1 MMKILFIILCVT
13 FLTFSQTVSVYNVKD
28 YGAKGDGISFDTKAL
43 QESIDNCSVRGG
55 TVLIPPGKYL
65 TGSLVLKSNVDI
77 YLQNGSTILGS
88 PNLSDYESHTPE
100 IKSFNDIFLKFSLF
114 YAENAVN
121 ISIRGGGTIDGQ
133 GSFFKVLSKK
143 KPDKYKDRPFI
154 IRFIKC
160 SHIKIEGITL
170 RNSAMWMQQ
179 YLACENLF
187 IHNINVFNHANLN
200 NDMMDIDGCKNVVI
214 SDCTGDTDDDGIT
227 LKSTSP
233 YPTENVIINNCL
245 ISSHCNAIKI
255 GTESIGGFHNINFSN
270 IVVTPSSVKKT
281 MSGYPGGI
289 SGITFVDVD
298 GGNLDAIQISNIRID
313 GPKVPI
319 FLLLGDRGRKY
330 TMDSPKPPVGSFR
343 NVSLSNI
350 TADNV
355 SDIGCLITGI
365 SGHDIDGI
373 SLNNIKINFPG
384 RVNNGDYEKN
394 LPEFEKEYPEATM
407 WNKLPAYGF
416 FIRHVKNLNMNNIE
430 LSFMKK
436 DERHAIVLDHVYNAV
451 INGLIASLPEKEEKA
466 INIVNSQNIYVKN
479 STIKN
484 SFSNENK

>member
-1 MMKILFIILCVT
+1 MMKTLFIILCVT

-43 QESIDNCSVRGG
+43 QESIDKCSVRGG

-88 PNLSDYESHTPE
+88 PNLSDYESHIPE
-100 IKSFNDIFLKFSLF
+100 LKSYNDIFLRYSLF

-121 ISIRGGGTIDGQ
+121 ITIKGEGIIDGQ
-133 GSFFKVLSKK
+133 GASFKVLSKK
-143 KPDKYKDRPFI
+143 KPDKYKNRPFI
-154 IRFIKC
+154 IRFINC

-179 YLACENLF
+179 YLACENLL
-187 IHNINVFNHANLN
+187 IHGINVFNHANLN
-200 NDMMDIDGCKNVVI
+200 NDMMDIDGCKNVII

-233 YPTENVIINNCL
+233 YPTENVTINNCL

-255 GTESIGGFHNINFSN
+255 GTESTGGFHNINFSN
-270 IVVTPSSVKKT
+270 IVVTPSSVKKS

-298 GGNLDAIQISNIRID
+298 GGNLDGVQISNIRID

-330 TMDSPKPPVGSFR
+330 TKDSPKPPVGSFR
-343 NVSLSNI
+343 NVSFSNI
-350 TADNV
+350 SADNV

-365 SGHDIDGI
+365 SEHDLEGI

-384 RVNNGDYEKN
+384 GVNNDDYAIKV
-394 LPEFEKEYPEATM
+394 PEFEKEYPEATM

-416 FIRHVKNLNMNNIE
+416 FIRHVKNIKMNNIE
-430 LSFMKK
+430 LTFMKK
-436 DERHAIVLDHVYNAV
+436 DDRPAIVLDNVNETV
-451 INGLIASLPEKEEKA
+451 INGLIASLPKKGAKA
-466 INIVNSQNIYVKN
+466 INIRDSQNIHIEN
-479 STIKN
+479 STVIK
-484 SFSNENK
+484 SFSNEN